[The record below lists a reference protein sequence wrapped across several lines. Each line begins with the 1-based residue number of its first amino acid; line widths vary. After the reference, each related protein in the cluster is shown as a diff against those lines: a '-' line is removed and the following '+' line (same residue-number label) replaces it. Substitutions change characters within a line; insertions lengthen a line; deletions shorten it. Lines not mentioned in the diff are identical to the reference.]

1 MMGQIGTPV
10 ICIET
15 GYVEALGWN
24 QYGGWRVGIRS
35 PDKKRYYYY
44 AHLRQDYPYQAKIK
58 RGRSCD
64 GRGCDRLYGAHRLQ

>member
-35 PDKKRYYYY
+35 PDKRDIIIMRICVRIT
-44 AHLRQDYPYQAKIK
+44 HIRQN
-58 RGRSCD
+58 
-64 GRGCDRLYGAHRLQ
+64 